1 MEQHADH
8 LNNSNC
14 LRSYSLSPPNTPSQQ
29 QYFPEKSNHSVLI
42 KMSTYVSIGWIPLV
56 KDADSNSAVASLKGL
71 KDQKLATPGLEHAY
85 HGTPTDPN
93 EPKAAEII
101 DGEFPLRTVQLL
113 FTGH

>member
-1 MEQHADH
+1 MQTSSTTATASDPTVSALSTH
-8 LNNSNC
+8 LHNNSTSR
-14 LRSYSLSPPNTPSQQ
+14 RSQ
-29 QYFPEKSNHSVLI
+29 NHSVLI

-56 KDADSNSAVASLKGL
+56 KDADSSSAVASLKGL

-113 FTGH
+113 FIRH

>member
-1 MEQHADH
+1 MKTSSSTTAASDPTVSAFFTH
-8 LNNSNC
+8 LYKNSTSW
-14 LRSYSLSPPNTPSQQ
+14 RSQ
-29 QYFPEKSNHSVLI
+29 NHLQII

-56 KDADSNSAVASLKGL
+56 KDADSSSAVASLKGL

-101 DGEFPLRTVQLL
+101 DGESPC
-113 FTGH
+113 